1 MNKKRFVLAFLTVFA
16 PLSTFAQN
24 CPQGIP
30 QGTPSCV
37 SLDQIDYITDPP
49 FKTIYWKKSWGA
61 ISSSPDSPVI
71 GTSTGRFS
79 RRSAVKEAIRKCKSK
94 GGKACELSLAY
105 QHQCAVVLRP
115 TKRANPHA
123 LKEMESVTSVSQNAD
138 TIVKALEIAAPSCH
152 KLNKGMIC
160 DVLYLDCTKPFLI
173 G

>member
-1 MNKKRFVLAFLTVFA
+1 MSVF
-16 PLSTFAQN
+16 PQN

-79 RRSAVKEAIRKCKSK
+79 RRSAVKEAIEKCKSEGAK
-94 GGKACELSLAY
+94 SCEVKFTY
-105 QHQCAVVLRP
+105 RNQCAVIAQPTNESDSMNITYQGGPNIGDASRLALASCSKTNNGKKCEIFYSNCTAPVLIR
-115 TKRANPHA
+115 
-123 LKEMESVTSVSQNAD
+123 
-138 TIVKALEIAAPSCH
+138 
-152 KLNKGMIC
+152 
-160 DVLYLDCTKPFLI
+160 
-173 G
+173 

>member
-1 MNKKRFVLAFLTVFA
+1 MDKKIFVLAALTLFTS
-16 PLSTFAQN
+16 LSVFAQN
-24 CPQGIP
+24 CP

-61 ISSSPDSPVI
+61 IASSPDSPVI

-123 LKEMESVTSVSQNAD
+123 LKEMESVTVTSVSQNAD

>member
-79 RRSAVKEAIRKCKSK
+79 RRSAVKEAIEKCKSEGAK
-94 GGKACELSLAY
+94 SCEVKFTY
-105 QHQCAVVLRP
+105 RNQCAVIAQPTNESDSMNITYQGGPNIGDASRLALASCSKTNNGKKCEIFYSNCTAPVLIR
-115 TKRANPHA
+115 
-123 LKEMESVTSVSQNAD
+123 
-138 TIVKALEIAAPSCH
+138 
-152 KLNKGMIC
+152 
-160 DVLYLDCTKPFLI
+160 
-173 G
+173 

>member
-1 MNKKRFVLAFLTVFA
+1 MNKKRFVLAFLTAFA

-79 RRSAVKEAIRKCKSK
+79 RRSAVKEAIEKCKSEGAK
-94 GGKACELSLAY
+94 SCEVKFTY
-105 QHQCAVVLRP
+105 RNQCAVIAQPTNESDSMNITYQGGPNIGDASRLALASCSKTNNGKKCEIFYSNCTAPVLIR
-115 TKRANPHA
+115 
-123 LKEMESVTSVSQNAD
+123 
-138 TIVKALEIAAPSCH
+138 
-152 KLNKGMIC
+152 
-160 DVLYLDCTKPFLI
+160 
-173 G
+173 

>member
-1 MNKKRFVLAFLTVFA
+1 MNKKRFFLAFFTFFA

-24 CPQGIP
+24 CPLGIP

-79 RRSAVKEAIRKCKSK
+79 RRSAVKEAIEKCKSEGAK
-94 GGKACELSLAY
+94 SCEVKFTY
-105 QHQCAVVLRP
+105 RNQCAVIAQPTNESDSMNITYQGGPNIGDASRLALASCSKTNNGKKCEIFYSNCTAPVLIR
-115 TKRANPHA
+115 
-123 LKEMESVTSVSQNAD
+123 
-138 TIVKALEIAAPSCH
+138 
-152 KLNKGMIC
+152 
-160 DVLYLDCTKPFLI
+160 
-173 G
+173 